1 MRGGQK
7 KEGKKRSA
15 NEEKKKKSDR
25 KKNWDL
31 AGIEHK
37 PGLKSSL
44 GPLTLRSNGCYAYNS
59 EGVMTI
65 TLKGP
70 GENTELY

>member
-31 AGIEHK
+31 TGIGHK
-37 PGLKSSL
+37 PGLMAVM
-44 GPLTLRSNGCYAYNS
+44 LTIAK
-59 EGVMTI
+59 E
-65 TLKGP
+65 
-70 GENTELY
+70 